1 MKKEVRLVNKIKRL
15 LRRANIPRW
24 LHHFGPKKYE
34 FYNHATALLLKE
46 VFKLSFRRV
55 SKLLEMLGFNVPSYS
70 ALCKMRKRIPLVL
83 WNKILQMTAKFNS
96 NLVAVDSTG
105 FNRTNPSFHY
115 IKRIDRKVMRYIKL
129 SSFLDTRRKKFIAL
143 RIRAKPRH
151 DVMDIKHLL
160 NQRINMKKLIG
171 DSAYDAE
178 SIHELAHENGIITV
192 IKPKK
197 NVRRGH
203 YRKKQLKNYS
213 ERTYHRRSMI
223 ESGFSSL
230 KRKYGSS
237 ISAKE
242 ISTQRAE
249 IYCKVISYNLNLK
262 FEEIF
267 N

>member
-1 MKKEVRLVNKIKRL
+1 M
-15 LRRANIPRW
+15 
-24 LHHFGPKKYE
+24 PK
-34 FYNHATALLLKE
+34 T
-46 VFKLSFRRV
+46 
-55 SKLLEMLGFNVPSYS
+55 
-70 ALCKMRKRIPLVL
+70 RKP
-83 WNKILQMTAKFNS
+83 AE
-96 NLVAVDSTG
+96 
-105 FNRTNPSFHY
+105 NPE
-115 IKRIDRKVMRYIKL
+115 K
-129 SSFLDTRRKKFIAL
+129 RKKVLERLDRILAI